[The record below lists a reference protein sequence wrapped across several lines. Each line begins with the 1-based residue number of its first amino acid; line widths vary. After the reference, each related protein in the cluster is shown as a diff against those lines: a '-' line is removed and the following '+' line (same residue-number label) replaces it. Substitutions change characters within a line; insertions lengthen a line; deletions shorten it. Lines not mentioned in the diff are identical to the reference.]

1 MVYEMKRK
9 EGTEELHIFKR
20 ADFILIGA
28 LVLFSFAFSLFL
40 IRGGNEGHTV
50 VVTVDG
56 EVQKEVPLDSEEQ
69 IFRIDTPN
77 GYNMVHVKDGT
88 VFVGMADCPDRLCV
102 KQGRI
107 SRPGETIICLP
118 HKLIVEVKE

>member
-1 MVYEMKRK
+1 MKPRQK
-9 EGTEELHIFKR
+9 EESGELHIFKH
-20 ADFILIGA
+20 ADLILIGA
-28 LVLFSFAFSLFL
+28 LVLFSFVFSLAL
-40 IRGGNEGHTV
+40 LREGNEGHTV

-56 EVQKEVPLDSEEQ
+56 EVQKEFPLDSEEK
-69 IFRIDTPN
+69 IFQFDTPN
-77 GYNMVHVKDGT
+77 GYNTVHVKGGSVAVGT
-88 VFVGMADCPDRLCV
+88 ADCPDRLCV